1 MTNDN
6 LAELNLYVGELM
18 DNVDI
23 EDCVSNLTIGYLRI
37 WIHTIEQNSKKVMQL
52 SRFQEKMLDRYHA
65 TTAQV
70 AEAFS
75 HASDIFTQYTGID
88 IPQAYTTPYNIHQ
101 PTGAYALTIQDIPIT
116 GKVYLN

>member
-6 LAELNLYVGELM
+6 LAKLNLHVSELM
-18 DNVDI
+18 NNIDI
-23 EDCVSNLTIGYLRI
+23 EDCVGNLTIGYLLI
-37 WIHTIEQNSKKVMQL
+37 WIHTIEQNSKKVMEL
-52 SRFQEKMLDRYHA
+52 SRFQEKMLDQYHA

-75 HASDIFTQYTGID
+75 HASDIFARFTGIN
-88 IPQAYTTPYNIHQ
+88 IPQAYTTPYNIYQ

-116 GKVYLN
+116 SKVYLN